1 MSSIGDVLA
10 VVPGHTLEMFRR
22 LYYPGW
28 HRGCGRVWR
37 RAPATEQG
45 RHQEK
50 HMKRTLTFTSAVIVA
65 ALSVAALP
73 AAAQAHRNSGHQGGG
88 GHVSASQSAPRQASH
103 GTSAQPRQSAPHGSY
118 SAGQA
123 VPRAY
128 GNRSYSAPQAMSRSY
143 GNSSYGARTVGPRSN
158 SPSYRGGGYG
168 YASPGYRGYAG
179 RSSMIRPYFSRSYIR
194 PYGWA
199 PYYPFRFARPYY
211 AFSPWLS
218 LGFGFWCGY
227 PVRYPWAY
235 MGDYQPT
242 VFGDYPDGDYQ
253 AVPGSST
260 STYGGASFDIQPTDA
275 DLFVDG
281 EYVGPVG
288 NFTPNSEPLTL
299 TPGNHRIAV
308 QREGF
313 RPMEW
318 DATIEPGQVIP
329 YRGVLE
335 RQ

>member
-1 MSSIGDVLA
+1 
-10 VVPGHTLEMFRR
+10 
-22 LYYPGW
+22 
-28 HRGCGRVWR
+28 
-37 RAPATEQG
+37 
-45 RHQEK
+45 
-50 HMKRTLTFTSAVIVA
+50 MKRTLTFTSAVIVA

-88 GHVSASQSAPRQASH
+88 GHVSASQSAPRQASR
-103 GTSAQPRQSAPHGSY
+103 GTSAQPRQSAPRG
-118 SAGQA
+118 
-123 VPRAY
+123 
-128 GNRSYSAPQAMSRSY
+128 SYSAPQAMSRSY
-143 GNSSYGARTVGPRSN
+143 GNRAYSGSQVMPRAYGNRAYSGSQVMPRAYGNRSYSAGQAMSRAYGNRSYGARTAGPRYN

-242 VFGDYPDGDYQ
+242 VFGDYPDGDYR

-318 DATIEPGQVIP
+318 DVTIEPGQVIP
-329 YRGVLE
+329 YRGVLQ